1 VKIITTSLVLS
12 LLVCSCTTPPALP
25 EGEKIGEDIVAQETV
40 LFATAH
46 SNPTAY
52 YNKTLLVEATATAVC
67 QSKGCWIQIEDQGE
81 QAMVR
86 WETGCDGKY
95 AFPKDL
101 AGQRVLIQG
110 SFYPKTI
117 SEEDAKHLE
126 EEAGKGLK
134 IERETYELNAS
145 AILVLKEEKTER

>member
-1 VKIITTSLVLS
+1 MKTLVLTLS
-12 LLVCSCTTPPALP
+12 CLLLASCKSSAPALP
-25 EGEKIGEDIVAQETV
+25 QGERVGEEIVSQETI

-46 SNPTAY
+46 SNPSAY
-52 YNKTLLVEATATAVC
+52 YDRTLLVEATATAVC

-145 AILVLKEEKTER
+145 AILILDEKPKR